1 MHLLKFPINGYL
13 MARYEMYVYHIFFF
27 LLEFMPLYS
36 TNCVARSFEQN
47 HSEFLECKLTEY
59 YYCEH
64 PISSGNI
71 IFSDNTPIDD
81 IYITIGNGNRI
92 FYPCASEKVVLYPL
106 NENPNNALIET
117 EHYTDNT
124 TNIGIPNKVF
134 FKFTRRALDDPNDIQ
149 SLRLLES
156 RYIAY
161 IENQQSI
168 IQNRINELNEFYNRA
183 NLMLQQNKNS
193 GEIAR
198 EYNKIIN
205 GNGTYSMVGQSALP
219 ESWKNDLNGWH
230 DKLNG
235 IKETISNLKSLKYS
249 YYNARDIIGN
259 NCEDFAYFGT
269 PINKKLLEMENF
281 HNLYPKNVKVTEA
294 TKGTCNRG
302 LLREYTVIKNNTVSL
317 CIGESVEGVPITAYN
332 TYETRSMRPVI
343 TFLDLARR
351 KAYRIPYCFTEGAID
366 LAEDYLIFGDPFAN
380 RAVDRT
386 WSNLFSTIFMSSGII
401 IDSMNELKNCLSGT
415 SHISSTGEIIQKRA
429 LNLLT
434 SFVTLPIKRW
444 IRRLSVRWLEH
455 LYSSY
460 ASPLIQRATSAVKNI
475 AKKAFIPLSLVS
487 IHQISPMMA
496 SEYNQTTAPAIAY

>member
-1 MHLLKFPINGYL
+1 MT
-13 MARYEMYVYHIFFF
+13 RYKIHIYHIFFF
-27 LLEFMPLYS
+27 LSGLIQLYS
-36 TNCVARSFEQN
+36 TECINKPFEQN
-47 HSEFLECKLTEY
+47 HSEFLECKLTEN

-81 IYITIGNGNRI
+81 IYITIGNGKRI
-92 FYPCASEKVVLYPL
+92 FYPCASEKVVYPI
-106 NENPNNALIET
+106 NETPNDTLIET
-117 EHYTDNT
+117 ERYTDNT

-134 FKFTRRALDDPNDIQ
+134 FKFTRRVLDDPNDIQ

-205 GNGTYSMVGQSALP
+205 GNGTYSIVEQSALP

-235 IKETISNLKSLKYS
+235 IKETISNLKSLQYS
-249 YYNARDIIGN
+249 YYNAKYIIDN
-259 NCEDFAYFGT
+259 NCENFAYFGT
-269 PINKKLLEMENF
+269 PVNEKLLEMENF

-294 TKGTCNRG
+294 IKGTCNRG
-302 LLREYTVIKNNTVSL
+302 LLREYTDIKNNTVSL
-317 CIGESVEGVPITAYN
+317 CIGESVEGIPITAYN

-366 LAEDYLIFGDPFAN
+366 LARNYLIFGNPFTN
-380 RAVDRT
+380 RAGGRT
-386 WSNLFSTIFMSSGII
+386 WNNLFSAIFMSSRII
-401 IDSMNELKNCLSGT
+401 GGMNELKNCLSGT
-415 SHISSTGEIIQKRA
+415 SHISSIGWLIKRKTQ
-429 LNLLT
+429 NLLT
-434 SFVTLPIKRW
+434 TFIMLHIKPW
-444 IRRLSVRWLEH
+444 ILRPAGRILGS

-487 IHQISPMMA
+487 IHQISPIMA